1 MTPEPE
7 NATSPGLVADKGL
20 KHDTIGFGSS
30 LAIGLDSTAPA
41 YSLAAVVG
49 IIVATVGLQAPAVML
64 VAFVPI
70 FLTSLAFFSL
80 NRVEPDCG
88 TTFCW
93 VTHALGPFPG
103 WVAGWAVSITGILVV
118 GSLADVAASYT
129 FILVGWDSAAGSPVA
144 VAALAVGYIALSVM
158 VTVIGTELSGRVQVV
173 MVVLQIGALL
183 LLSVV
188 ALARVLAGDGPD
200 TAVVPSLSWLNPFD
214 VAPGALAT
222 GLLTAVF
229 IYWGWESSVNVNEE
243 TTGPLTTPG
252 RAAMAS
258 TVILLGTYLLVAFAV
273 QGWFGTTVGE
283 DYNDDIAV
291 LADLATPVLGS
302 PLDRL
307 VVLAVLVSALAATQ
321 TTILPASRTT
331 LSMAARR
338 AVPRLFGAVHPRFG
352 TPWLGTIAIGVLAT
366 AWYVPLKFLSEN
378 FLFDTI
384 TALGL
389 MIAFYYAATGYAAV
403 VFFRCRL
410 LRSVGDALLLGVLPL
425 LGSLMLTGLFVKA
438 VIDFSDPEES
448 YSGSLLG
455 VGPPLVI
462 GLGFLLLGFVGAG
475 LWWLA
480 GHRPFFDS
488 RPQTVETLRPDPVT
502 PPS

>member
-7 NATSPGLVADKGL
+7 GPTTAVVADKGL

-41 YSLAAVVG
+41 YSLAAVIG
-49 IIVATVGLQAPAVML
+49 LLVATVGLQSPAVIL

-70 FLTSLAFFSL
+70 FLTSLAFFWL

-93 VTHALGPFPG
+93 VLHAMGPFPG
-103 WVAGWAVSITGILVV
+103 WIAGWAVSITGILVV
-118 GSLADVAASYT
+118 GSLAEVAAAYT
-129 FILVGWDSAAGSPVA
+129 FLLVGWQSAADSPVA
-144 VAALAVGYIALSVM
+144 VAALAVGYIALSLAI
-158 VTVIGTELSGRVQVV
+158 TVIGTELSGRVQVV

-183 LLSVV
+183 LFSVV
-188 ALARVLAGDGPD
+188 ALGRVLAGDGPE
-200 TAVVPSLSWLNPFD
+200 TAVTPSLGWLNPFEIP
-214 VAPGALAT
+214 PGALAT

-243 TTGPLTTPG
+243 TSGPPTTPG
-252 RAAMAS
+252 RAAIAS
-258 TVILLGTYLLVAFAV
+258 TAILVVTYVLVAYAV
-273 QGWFGTTVGE
+273 QGWLGTTVGD

-291 LADLATPVLGS
+291 LADVARPVLGS
-302 PLDRL
+302 PLDLL
-307 VVLAVLVSALAATQ
+307 VVLAVLTSALAATQ

-338 AVPRLFGAVHPRFG
+338 ALPQFFRDVHPRFG

-366 AWYVPLKFLSEN
+366 LWYVPLKFVSEN

-403 VFFRCRL
+403 VLFRHQI
-410 LRSVGDALLLGVLPL
+410 LRSARDALMLGVLPL
-425 LGSLMLTGLFVKA
+425 LGSLMLTGIFVKA
-438 VIDFSDPEES
+438 VIDFSDPEQS
-448 YSGSLLG
+448 YSGSLFG

-462 GLGFLLLGFVGAG
+462 GLGFLLLGVVGAA
-475 LWWLA
+475 LWWLL
-480 GHRPFFDS
+480 GYRPYFDS
-488 RPQTVETLRPDPVT
+488 KPQTVETLRPDPVT
-502 PPS
+502 PPG